1 MSTTETEYDGESQY
15 KHPISVD
22 IVQEI
27 SREHNIP
34 EEVLHKVLTACEELW
49 EPHTN
54 ELHRV
59 LDLMET
65 IPESGLVRYLF
76 PDEGPDEGVTVLS
89 GGNTTV
95 IHLLERINLNKY
107 LETENVARLGIA
119 HAVWTAHRL
128 ESKRLTGEFLDCPV
142 VIRTPKFCI

>member
-1 MSTTETEYDGESQY
+1 MSTTETEYPGESRY

-22 IVQEI
+22 IVREI

-34 EEVLHKVLTACEELW
+34 EEVLHAVLTACEELW

-59 LDLMET
+59 LDLMEKSS
-65 IPESGLVRYLF
+65 EFWLHRYSF
-76 PDEGPDEGVTVLS
+76 PDEGVTVLT
-89 GGNTTV
+89 GTTTTV
-95 IHLLERINLNKY
+95 IHLLERINLGKY
-107 LETENVARLGIA
+107 IETENVFRLGIA

-128 ESKRLTGEFLDCPV
+128 ESKRLTGDVLDCPI
-142 VIRTPKFCI
+142 VIRTPKFCL

>member
-34 EEVLHKVLTACEELW
+34 EEVLHGVLTACEELW

-54 ELHRV
+54 EFHRV
-59 LDLMET
+59 LDLMEMSS
-65 IPESGLVRYLF
+65 EFDLLRYPF
-76 PDEGPDEGVTVLS
+76 PDEGPDEGVTVLT
-89 GGNTTV
+89 GATTTV
-95 IHLLERINLNKY
+95 IHLLGRINLDKY

-128 ESKRLTGEFLDCPV
+128 ESKRLTGDFIDCPV